1 MSVRKR
7 RRVIDVAD
15 VAASTKK
22 SESARLR
29 EAMREYRKTR
39 DAAIEEMEA
48 RAKLL
53 EDEPVKLSKGVRNSL
68 YREVSESTKAKYR
81 KKAYKPKKT
90 SRYRKQLH
98 QARKQIIEDAL
109 RGAGG
114 NVARAARHLEIDPDT
129 VYQAISAG

>member
-1 MSVRKR
+1 MPKQVKAHGLKGAKVSF
-7 RRVIDVAD
+7 
-15 VAASTKK
+15 
-22 SESARLR
+22 E
-29 EAMREYRKTR
+29 